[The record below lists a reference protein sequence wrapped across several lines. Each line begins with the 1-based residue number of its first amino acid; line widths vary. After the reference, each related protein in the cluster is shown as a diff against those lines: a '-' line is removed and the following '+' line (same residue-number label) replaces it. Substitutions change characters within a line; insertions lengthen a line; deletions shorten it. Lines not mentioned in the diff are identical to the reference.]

1 LGIFLQEK
9 SQTQE
14 TLERFLRRTQNEFGL
29 RIKKIRSDNG
39 TEFKNYQIEGFLEE
53 KGIKHE
59 FSSPYTPQQN
69 GVVERKNRT
78 LLDMARTML
87 DEYKTPDRFW
97 AEAINIAC
105 YSINWLY
112 LHRILKKTSYEL
124 LTGKKPNVSYF
135 RVFGRKCFILIKRGR
150 SSKFATKAVEVFLL
164 GHDTNTRAYRV
175 FNKTTGLVEVSC
187 DIVFDETND
196 SQVEEVDLDE
206 LDDEEAPCVVLRNMS
221 IGDVC
226 PKESE
231 EPTQAQDQPSSSMQA
246 SPPTQDEDEDQEEED
261 EDQDNEPSQE
271 EDIDQGGDD
280 NQDKEDDQ
288 ETRDQRPPHSRVH
301 QAIQRDHPVNS
312 ILGDI
317 HKGVTTRSRVAHFC
331 EHYSFVSSIEP
342 YRIED
347 ALRDLDWVV
356 AMQEELNNFTRNE
369 VWHLVPC
376 PNQNVVGTKW
386 VFRNKQDEHGVVTR
400 NKARLVAKG
409 YSQVEGLDFDETYAP
424 VATLE
429 SIHILLAY
437 GTYHGFKLYQMNVKS
452 AFLNGPIKE
461 EVYVEQPPGFEDSE
475 YPNHV
480 YKLSKALYG
489 LKQAPRAWY
498 ECLRDF
504 LITNGFKIRNDDL
517 TLFTKTIAKDLFICQ
532 IYVDDIIF
540 GSTNKS
546 TCEEF
551 CRIMVQKFE
560 MSMMWEF
567 KYFLRFQIKQL
578 QEGTFISQ
586 TKYIRDIL
594 KKFGMKN
601 DKSIKTPMGTNGHL
615 DLDTGGKS
623 VDQKVYRSMIGS
635 LLYLCA
641 SRLDIMLS
649 ICMCARF
656 QANPKEVH
664 LRAMKRIMRYLVYT
678 PKFGLWYP
686 KGSTFDFI
694 GYLDVDYAGC
704 KR

>member
-1 LGIFLQEK
+1 
-9 SQTQE
+9 
-14 TLERFLRRTQNEFGL
+14 
-29 RIKKIRSDNG
+29 
-39 TEFKNYQIEGFLEE
+39 
-53 KGIKHE
+53 
-59 FSSPYTPQQN
+59 
-69 GVVERKNRT
+69 
-78 LLDMARTML
+78 
-87 DEYKTPDRFW
+87 
-97 AEAINIAC
+97 
-105 YSINWLY
+105 
-112 LHRILKKTSYEL
+112 
-124 LTGKKPNVSYF
+124 
-135 RVFGRKCFILIKRGR
+135 
-150 SSKFATKAVEVFLL
+150 
-164 GHDTNTRAYRV
+164 
-175 FNKTTGLVEVSC
+175 
-187 DIVFDETND
+187 VFDETNG
-196 SQVEEVDLDE
+196 SPAEQVDLDE
-206 LDDEEAPCVVLRNMS
+206 LDDEEAPCVALRNMF

-231 EPTQAQDQPSSSMQA
+231 EPPQAQDQPSSSMQA
-246 SPPTQDEDEDQEEED
+246 SPPTQDEEQAQDDEDEDQED
-261 EDQDNEPSQE
+261 EPPQE
-271 EDIDQGGDD
+271 EDINQGGDED
-280 NQDKEDDQ
+280 DQDKEDDQ
-288 ETRDQRPPHSRVH
+288 EIRDQRPPHPSVH

-347 ALRDLDWVV
+347 ALRDPDWVM

-369 VWHLVPC
+369 VWHLVPR

-424 VATLE
+424 VARLE
-429 SIHILLAY
+429 SICILLAY
-437 GTYHGFKLYQMNVKS
+437 ATYHGFKLYQMDVKS

-504 LITNGFKIRNDDL
+504 LIINGFKVGKADP

-546 TCEEF
+546 SCEEF
-551 CRIMVQKFE
+551 SRIMIQKFE
-560 MSMMWEF
+560 MSMMGEL

-578 QEGTFISQ
+578 QEGTFFSQ
-586 TKYIRDIL
+586 TKYIQDIL
-594 KKFGMKN
+594 KKF
-601 DKSIKTPMGTNGHL
+601 
-615 DLDTGGKS
+615 
-623 VDQKVYRSMIGS
+623 
-635 LLYLCA
+635 
-641 SRLDIMLS
+641 
-649 ICMCARF
+649 
-656 QANPKEVH
+656 
-664 LRAMKRIMRYLVYT
+664 
-678 PKFGLWYP
+678 
-686 KGSTFDFI
+686 
-694 GYLDVDYAGC
+694 
-704 KR
+704 